1 MQPAPMQPTTMNTST
16 PRPEQFSISCVIP
29 AFNEAANITRFLEV
43 LHKELLRHS
52 QQVEMIVVNDGS
64 RDDTA
69 ARVIMASRTLP
80 VKLIDFSRN
89 FGKEAALTAGIEHAD
104 SDVVILIDADF
115 QHPVETIA
123 DFIAQWRNGYDMAYG
138 VRTDRADESALK
150 RKSAN
155 LFYWLLDRMSS
166 VELPPDAGDFRLL
179 DRCVVLALRQLPE
192 RNRFMKG
199 LYSWVGFHSVAVPF
213 EVKERAGGAT
223 SFTFRNLWKLA
234 VTGLVSFSDLPLRMW
249 TVIGL
254 IVSGI
259 SFLYAIYVVIKTM
272 ILGPDTS
279 GWPTIVVAIMF
290 FGGVQLIS
298 IGVLGEY
305 IARIFNEVKQRPTYL
320 VKGYH
325 GFGKNEKPPVH

>member
-1 MQPAPMQPTTMNTST
+1 MNTVVT
-16 PRPEQFSISCVIP
+16 RPAQPLISCVIP
-29 AFNEAANITRFLEV
+29 AFNEAENIGRFLAA
-43 LHKELLRHS
+43 LHEALLQHS
-52 QQVEMIVVNDGS
+52 TNIEMIVVNDGS

-69 ARVIMASRTLP
+69 ARTILASQTLP
-80 VKLIDFSRN
+80 VRLIDFSRN
-89 FGKEAALTAGIEHAD
+89 FGKEAALTAGINHAEG
-104 SDVVILIDADF
+104 DVVILIDADF
-115 QHPVETIA
+115 QHPIATIHE
-123 DFIAQWRNGYDMAYG
+123 FMAQWRKGYDMVYG
-138 VRTDRADESALK
+138 VRMDRHDETGIK
-150 RKSAN
+150 REGVKI
-155 LFYWLLDRMSS
+155 FYWLLDRLSS
-166 VELPPDAGDFRLL
+166 VELPADAGDFRLL
-179 DRCVVLALRQLPE
+179 DRNVVLALRQLPE

-199 LYSWVGFHSVAVPF
+199 LYSWVGFNSLGVPF
-213 EVKERAGGAT
+213 QVQERASGTT

-234 VTGLVSFSDLPLRMW
+234 VTGLVSFSDAPLRMW

-254 IVSGI
+254 VVSGI

-320 VKGYH
+320 VKNYH
-325 GFGKNEKPPVH
+325 GFKKDK